1 MTPRAVGWVFAAG
14 CACLLTGCQSSD
26 EEPTGGATFAS
37 TQAISADLYY
47 ETMHGIGAFASMT
60 EADLDKIA
68 RGLCNDLS
76 KMEADLRMSAVLV
89 IREQTDTELEAF
101 QAAMAM
107 TGRWCREY
115 AHEFALE

>member
-1 MTPRAVGWVFAAG
+1 VTPRAFGWVFAAV

-26 EEPTGGATFAS
+26 EEPTGATFAS

-68 RGLCNDLS
+68 QSLCNDLS
-76 KMEADLRMSAVLV
+76 KMEADLRGSAVLV

-107 TGRWCREY
+107 TGRWCPEY
-115 AHEFALE
+115 AHEYALD